1 MGLLGI
7 NLKKEIKYRKFLVFI
22 LGIKLIQ
29 HIIII
34 YFIRGRIMETKEKT
48 WSFFNERIKFFF
60 DSLRNLGIS
69 ISVLIAAGYVE
80 RTGTLPSSAPSL
92 EYIGC
97 GLIIVSIIH
106 FIVGTFVYF
115 PIPKDLGI
123 NKKIW
128 IVQIVFLFYYVLIL
142 YILYKFQ
149 IHVNAKY

>member
-1 MGLLGI
+1 M
-7 NLKKEIKYRKFLVFI
+7 
-22 LGIKLIQ
+22 LGIKVIQ
-29 HIIII
+29 YIIIVSFVMGI
-34 YFIRGRIMETKEKT
+34 VMENKDKT

-97 GLIIVSIIH
+97 GLIIVSIIN
-106 FIVGTFVYF
+106 FIAGTFAYF

-128 IVQIVFLFYYVLIL
+128 MVQIVLLFYYVLIL